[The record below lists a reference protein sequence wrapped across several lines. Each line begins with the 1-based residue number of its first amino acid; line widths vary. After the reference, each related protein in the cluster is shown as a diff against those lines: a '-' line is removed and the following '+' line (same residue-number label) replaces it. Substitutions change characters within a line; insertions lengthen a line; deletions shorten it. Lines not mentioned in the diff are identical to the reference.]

1 MKRLNNTR
9 TMVISAMFLAIAFV
23 LPFFTGQIQQIGSM
37 LCPMHLP
44 VLLCGF
50 LCGPSW
56 GCIVGFV
63 APLLRSLVLGMPPM
77 FPQAVCMALELATYG
92 LLAGV
97 FYKMLPEK
105 KVNVYLALILSMIG
119 GRVVW
124 GIAMLL
130 CMGISGAQFT
140 FQAFIT
146 GAITNAIPGIVI
158 QLVLIPV
165 LVMAINKSKDK
176 E

>member
-1 MKRLNNTR
+1 MKRLNNTK

-92 LLAGV
+92 MLSGV
-97 FYKMLPEK
+97 FYKLLPEK
-105 KVNVYLALILSMIG
+105 KMNTYIALILAMLG
-119 GRVVW
+119 GRIVW
-124 GIAMLL
+124 GISMLL
-130 CMGISGAQFT
+130 CMGITGGKFT
-140 FQAFIT
+140 LQAFVA
-146 GAITNAIPGIVI
+146 GAVTNAIPGILI
-158 QLVLIPV
+158 QLLLIPI
-165 LVMAINKSKDK
+165 LVMVINKSNEND
-176 E
+176 

>member
-1 MKRLNNTR
+1 MKQLTNTK
-9 TMVISAMFLAIAFV
+9 TMVLSAMFLAIAFV

-63 APLLRSLVLGMPPM
+63 APILRSLVLGMPPM

-92 LLAGV
+92 LLAGF
-97 FYKMLPEK
+97 FYKLLPEK
-105 KVNVYLALILSMIG
+105 KINIYFALIFAMLG

-124 GIAMLL
+124 GLAMLMS
-130 CMGISGAQFT
+130 MGITGGKFG
-140 FQAFIT
+140 FEAFLA

-158 QLVLIPV
+158 QLILIPI
-165 LVMAINKSKDK
+165 LVMTINKSKNK

>member
-63 APLLRSLVLGMPPM
+63 APILRSLVLGMPPM

-105 KVNVYLALILSMIG
+105 KVNIYLALILAMLG

-140 FQAFIT
+140 FQAFIA

-176 E
+176 D